1 MDDASRKVER
11 VTGTEIG
18 DTAPDFT
25 LAGIRFQNGTVE
37 HVDFSLAAARGKPL
51 VLAFYPL
58 DASKVCTEQLCSY
71 QDQLRGFEDLGAQ
84 VWGISLQGV
93 ESHED
98 FARAQGISFPLLADT
113 AGVSRDYGVMLG
125 SLAVR
130 RSVFILDGD
139 GVIRWKHVAMLG
151 LTYRS
156 AEQIRE
162 ELRRLFPEPTA
173 SAQRFDLPPP
183 PA

>member
-1 MDDASRKVER
+1 M
-11 VTGTEIG
+11 TGTEIG
-18 DTAPDFT
+18 DIAPDFT
-25 LAGIRFQNGTVE
+25 LDGIRFHDGHVE
-37 HVDFSLAAARGKPL
+37 RQPFSLAAARGKPI

-71 QDQLRGFEDLGAQ
+71 QDQLKGFEDLGAQ

-113 AGVSRDYGVMLG
+113 QGVSRDYGVMLG
-125 SLAVR
+125 NLAVR

-139 GVIRWKHVAMLG
+139 GVIRWKHVAMIG

-162 ELRRLFPEPTA
+162 ELRRLFPEPTVDQTRYA
-173 SAQRFDLPPP
+173 LPPP

>member
-1 MDDASRKVER
+1 M
-11 VTGTEIG
+11 TGTEIG
-18 DTAPDFT
+18 DLAPDFA
-25 LAGIRFQNGTVE
+25 LRGIRFQDGTVE
-37 HVDFSLAAARGKPL
+37 HDEFRLSSRRGAPM

-71 QDQLRGFEDLGAQ
+71 QDQLKGFEDLGAQ

-93 ESHED
+93 ESHEE
-98 FARAQGISFPLLADT
+98 FARAQGITFPLLADT
-113 AGVSRDYGVMLG
+113 EGVSSAYGVMLG
-125 SLAVR
+125 NLAVR

-162 ELRRLFPEPTA
+162 ELRRLFPEPELGQTRYA
-173 SAQRFDLPPP
+173 LPPP
-183 PA
+183 E

>member
-1 MDDASRKVER
+1 M
-11 VTGTEIG
+11 TGTEIG

-25 LAGIRFQNGTVE
+25 LSGIRFRDGTVQHE
-37 HVDFSLAAARGKPL
+37 QFTLSAQRGAPL

-58 DASKVCTEQLCSY
+58 DSSKVCTEQLCSY
-71 QDQLRGFEDLGAQ
+71 QDQLKGFEDLGAQ
-84 VWGISLQGV
+84 VWGISLQGI

-98 FARAQGISFPLLADT
+98 FAKAQGITFPLLADT
-113 AGVSRDYGVMLG
+113 EGVSGAYGVMLG

-130 RSVFILDGD
+130 RSVFIIDGD

-162 ELRRLFPEPTA
+162 ELRRLFPTPEA
-173 SAQRFDLPPP
+173 GQLRYALPPP
-183 PA
+183 E

>member
-1 MDDASRKVER
+1 M
-11 VTGTEIG
+11 TGTEIG

-25 LAGIRFQNGTVE
+25 LPGIRI
-37 HVDFSLAAARGKPL
+37 VDGVAQRSEFRLSAQRGAPL

-71 QDQLRGFEDLGAQ
+71 QDQLKGFEDLGAQ
-84 VWGISLQGV
+84 VWGISMQGV
-93 ESHED
+93 ASHEG
-98 FARAQGISFPLLADT
+98 FAREQGITFPLLADT
-113 AGVSRDYGVMLG
+113 EGVARVYGVTLAG
-125 SLAVR
+125 LAVR
-130 RSVFILDGD
+130 RSVFIIDAD

-162 ELRRLFPEPTA
+162 ELRRLFPEPVVGQTRYNLA
-173 SAQRFDLPPP
+173 PPE
-183 PA
+183 